1 VPLRFTDIDETSN
14 SADRDLIGISDK
26 EIVELV
32 AAYRLYGFWRMDLE
46 SGHFF
51 ATKDIFTLFGMEY
64 TKGPMNLVEAN
75 SKIHT
80 EDYTLVVQALET
92 CIEQKNSFHVIFRLK
107 GSDQN
112 YKFARC
118 VGRYRETPEGR
129 GEMVGVTYE
138 FFERLRAIGFVDD
151 GTENMATA

>member
-14 SADRDLIGISDK
+14 SADRDHIGISDK

-64 TKGPMNLVEAN
+64 TTGPMNLVVAN
-75 SKIHT
+75 SKIHPD
-80 EDYTLVVQALET
+80 DYTLVVQALET

-112 YKFARC
+112 FKFARS
-118 VGRYRETPEGR
+118 VGRYRETPDGR

-138 FFERLRAIGFVDD
+138 FFERLRAIGFVGD
-151 GTENMATA
+151 GTENLATA